1 MPTSI
6 PTYYI
11 DEYVL
16 DRYLIL
22 YERDSF
28 YNDRRSSQSTDVQ
41 ANRDSVG
48 HITDMCM
55 YSNVRIALYEDLLY
69 ISCFV
74 SSL

>member
-22 YERDSF
+22 YEWDSF
-28 YNDRRSSQSTDVQ
+28 YNDRRSSQSADVQ
-41 ANRDSVG
+41 AKRDSVG
-48 HITDMCM
+48 HITD
-55 YSNVRIALYEDLLY
+55 LLFFAN
-69 ISCFV
+69 SV
-74 SSL
+74 GTLMSG

>member
-48 HITDMCM
+48 HIPDMLFFANSVCTLM
-55 YSNVRIALYEDLLY
+55 SG
-69 ISCFV
+69 
-74 SSL
+74 